1 MSSGYSFGIDQ
12 RYTDIDQMLEKEK
25 PDLLH
30 VVTAPVLRGTAEPIR
45 YPLMNIASEHKV
57 PAVFVTRS
65 MQLVMLLLLTTPTLA
80 QVTGIVTDLSGTPIV
95 EALVSVRATKTRTLS
110 GGDGRFELTGIKDGP
125 LIVIAARKGYYN
137 GSHWLDAPTT
147 GIRIELEA
155 IPQDDNP
162 DYQFVRAKS
171 CGGCHDDQFE
181 DWTGSAMAQAG
192 TNRWVYDIYD
202 GSGTEGGNGGFV
214 YVRDSAYS
222 HVNPASECAAC
233 HQPEAWARNPYQ
245 PLDPLDSMSTGALHG
260 ISCDLCHKIANVDE
274 SKANYPGLYPGS
286 VTLTRPA
293 EASSQV
299 QYGVLGDTE
308 FDLDANI
315 MRPSYQPQLTA
326 AMCGA
331 CHQDMNDPDEDGDFA
346 DEEGVISE
354 PTYLE
359 WLASPYG
366 DPDSPLYTTC
376 VDCHMPPSGAN
387 TAGGWYGYSFPDRD
401 TLTIRSHR
409 IEGTTARYLENALT
423 LQMES
428 RILNQQLHV
437 DIRIINDQTGH
448 HVPDGVTVRNMVLL
462 VEANGRRNGQ
472 PLTQL
477 RGPVVDDLGG
487 VGDPAQGYFAGLPG
501 ILFAKVNHDA
511 SGNGPTFFTDATG
524 IQWDNRI
531 AALGVDESSYVFDL
545 PSEGAGVDVRARLI
559 YRRAF
564 RFLVD
569 AKGWTEDGHGRPLA
583 DIQPPHFGHL
593 MEEATWSWPGATAV
607 TGATDAGPNDLSL
620 TQNYPNPFNPQT
632 TIRYEIP
639 KPGRVVLQVH
649 NLLGERVRT
658 LVAEHQTAG
667 SHHLTWDGRDEAG
680 RQLAAGIYL
689 YRLQASGGVQ
699 MRKMLLIR

>member
-1 MSSGYSFGIDQ
+1 M
-12 RYTDIDQMLEKEK
+12 TMLPERQAGWL
-25 PDLLH
+25 PQLFVPPITRASAVAALLILGTLSMP
-30 VVTAPVLRGTAEPIR
+30 TAA
-45 YPLMNIASEHKV
+45 
-57 PAVFVTRS
+57 
-65 MQLVMLLLLTTPTLA
+65 A
-80 QVTGIVTDLSGTPIV
+80 QITGIVTDLSGTPIG
-95 EALVSVRATKTRTLS
+95 EALVSIRASKIRTLT
-110 GGDGRFELTGIKDGP
+110 GADGRFELTGIEDGR
-125 LIVIAARKGYYN
+125 VVVVAGRQGFYN
-137 GSHWLDAPTT
+137 GSLWLDAPTT
-147 GIRIELEA
+147 GITIELEA

-162 DYQFVRAKS
+162 DYQFVRARI
-171 CGGCHDDQFE
+171 CGGCHNNQFE

-192 TNRWVYDIYD
+192 TNTWVYDIYD

-214 YVRDSAYS
+214 YVRDSVYG
-222 HVNPASECAAC
+222 HENPASECAAC
-233 HQPEAWARNPYQ
+233 HQPEAWAHKPYQ
-245 PLDPLDSMSTGALHG
+245 PLDPLASLSTPALHG
-260 ISCDLCHKIANVDE
+260 VSCDLCHKIAYVDE

-299 QYGVLGDTE
+299 QYGGLGDTE
-308 FDLDANI
+308 FGLDDNI

-326 AMCGA
+326 AMCGV

-366 DPDSPLYTTC
+366 DPESPLYTTC
-376 VDCHMPPSGAN
+376 VDCHMPPSGAD
-387 TAGGWYGYSFPDRD
+387 TIGGWYGYRFPVRD
-401 TLTIRSHR
+401 SLTIRSHR

-428 RILNQQLHV
+428 RIGDRQLHV
-437 DIRIINDQTGH
+437 DIRIINDQAGH

-462 VEANGRRNGQ
+462 VEAKGRRNGQ

-511 SGNGPTFFTDATG
+511 SGRGPTFFTDATG

-531 AALGVDESSYVFDL
+531 AALGVDESSYAFDL
-545 PSEGAGVDVRARLI
+545 PVEGAGVDVRARLI

-569 AKGWTEDGHGRPLA
+569 AKGWTEDGHGRPLE

-593 MEEATWSWPGATAV
+593 MEEAVWSWSGATAV
-607 TGATDAGPNDLSL
+607 SGDEADVPNQVSL
-620 TQNYPNPFNPQT
+620 EQNYPNPFNPST
-632 TIRYEIP
+632 TIRYETHAS
-639 KPGRVVLQVH
+639 GRVVLEVH
-649 NLLGERVRT
+649 NLLGETVRR
-658 LVAEHQTAG
+658 LVDEDQAAG
-667 SHHLTWDGRDEAG
+667 RHGLGWDGRDDAG
-680 RQLAAGIYL
+680 RQLAAGTYL
-689 YRLQASGGVQ
+689 YRLQAPGGVQ
-699 MRKMLLIR
+699 LRKMLLVH